1 MISLRILQE
10 MAERTRKS
18 EVLCSSP
25 HNPEATREDLIRL
38 YKSRMT
44 NKTNSLTGLLIPVCF
59 PGFMK
64 SFLDSNLI
72 ILVFS

>member
-18 EVLCSSP
+18 EILCSSL

-64 SFLDSNLI
+64 YSLDSGVI
-72 ILVFS
+72 IPAFS

>member
-1 MISLRILQE
+1 MTSLRILQE

-25 HNPEATREDLIRL
+25 HNPETIREDLIRL

-44 NKTNSLTGLLIPVCF
+44 NKTNSLLIPVCF

-64 SFLDSNLI
+64 YFLDSSLI